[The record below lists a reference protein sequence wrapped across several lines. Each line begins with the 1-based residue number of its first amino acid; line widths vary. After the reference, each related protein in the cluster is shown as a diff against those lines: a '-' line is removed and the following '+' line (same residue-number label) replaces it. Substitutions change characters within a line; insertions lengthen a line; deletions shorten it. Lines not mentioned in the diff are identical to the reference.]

1 MDSLWKC
8 DQLEGVKE
16 YEELKRLVQICNF
29 DQGGEVKTVLFEK
42 LNLLLH
48 QLSVI
53 AQKDLQLKFLG
64 NVLAWFKK
72 NSVVMEQEQSFS
84 PSYPSSPQSVV
95 SQCPPL
101 GRRRAMKSESRMNHE
116 DEIKKPNISLLQEQ
130 RFHKSKQKH
139 LSHWGI
145 DRSRS
150 SENFL
155 YKFEVKSISQD
166 RRPRHTSSSH
176 HLKNLK
182 KVYKKHKKLIN
193 PHFFKFQ
200 EEAPDPLPF
209 LSSNMKEIEDLKRA
223 LSKKG
228 VVVSSKLIEPLNFY
242 QSPIKPSHPL
252 TRPDLS
258 PENFPLGGES
268 LLKKMRIVK

>member
-8 DQLEGVKE
+8 EQLDGIKE

-29 DQGGEVKTVLFEK
+29 EQGGEVKIVLFEK

-53 AQKDLQLKFLG
+53 TQKDLQLKFLG
-64 NVLAWFKK
+64 NVLVWLKK
-72 NSVVMEQEQSFS
+72 NSVVMEQEQMFS
-84 PSYPSSPQSVV
+84 PCYPSSPQSSV

-101 GRRRAMKSESRMNHE
+101 GRSRIMKSEIRMIHE
-116 DEIKKPNISLLQEQ
+116 DEIKKPNTSLLQEN
-130 RFHKSKQKH
+130 RFHKSKQKYM
-139 LSHWGI
+139 SHWGI

-155 YKFEVKSISQD
+155 YKLEVKSISQE

-193 PHFFKFQ
+193 PHFFKFN
-200 EEAPDPLPF
+200 EEPADPLPF
-209 LSSNMKEIEDLKRA
+209 LSSNMKEIENLKRA

-228 VVVSSKLIEPLNFY
+228 VIVSSKLIEPLNFY

-252 TRPDLS
+252 TKPDLS
-258 PENFPLGGES
+258 PDIFPLGGES